1 MVAIPTFQLGD
12 SITDAQRDA
21 LNEVGAIRFKGVAS
35 PEEVRQIQ
43 AAVDRLSDHWV
54 QTERDKV
61 NGVPIKYGTHPDG
74 SQYVQRFAF
83 SSQHSDVIQSFVLDP
98 RFESVRRLCGEDC
111 RVGVDEKDGVVIN
124 HYRNEPG
131 SRYKALGWHTDGL
144 RDLFYGRLPG
154 PMWNVGFYIDD
165 SPREKGALRLI
176 PGSHRQ
182 GFWSMLTRKRYF
194 LDHGDDP
201 EEVCLEAEAGDLT
214 IHDGRLWHRVGR
226 AELEGEASMRRTMY
240 VPYISGPYEPKTD
253 SSPTPLYHY
262 LQWITG

>member
-1 MVAIPTFQLGD
+1 MKNSVGKPIYDEPT
-12 SITDAQRDA
+12 T
-21 LNEVGAIRFKGVAS
+21 K
-35 PEEVRQIQ
+35 
-43 AAVDRLSDHWV
+43 
-54 QTERDKV
+54 
-61 NGVPIKYGTHPDG
+61 
-74 SQYVQRFAF
+74 
-83 SSQHSDVIQSFVLDP
+83 
-98 RFESVRRLCGEDC
+98 ES
-111 RVGVDEKDGVVIN
+111 
-124 HYRNEPG
+124 
-131 SRYKALGWHTDGL
+131 
-144 RDLFYGRLPG
+144 
-154 PMWNVGFYIDD
+154 
-165 SPREKGALRLI
+165 GALRLI